1 MMPDGSGVRPRLTG
15 LALGDAP
22 KAWEQLGFAVVDDR
36 VQIGGVVLHLT
47 GAGGGILGWQLGRG
61 DVPIVAA
68 IDGLPSAVTG
78 PPADLDPVHRNGVA
92 AVDHV
97 VVATP
102 DHDRTSAALA
112 GVGLASRRTVDAVRG
127 DVGTRYRFTLL
138 GTCVLEAIGPRE
150 PGPDDVRPARFV
162 GLALAAP
169 DLTVFGDRAGAITP
183 AVQPG
188 RSITTLR
195 TRELGIGVPLA
206 VLTPRPPRGA
216 SGDDGGQS

>member
-1 MMPDGSGVRPRLTG
+1 VPDGRDERPRLTG

-22 KAWEQLGFAVVDDR
+22 PAWEELGFDVVDDR

-47 GAGGGILGWQLGRG
+47 GAGGGILGWQLSREGAPVR
-61 DVPIVAA
+61 AA
-68 IDGLPSAVTG
+68 VDGLPAAVTG
-78 PPADLDPVHRNGVA
+78 PPADPDPVHRNGVT

-112 GVGLASRRTVDAVRG
+112 GVGLATRRTVDAARG
-127 DVGTRYRFTLL
+127 DAGTRYRFTLL

-150 PGPDDVRPARFV
+150 AGPDDARPARFV

-206 VLTPRPPRGA
+206 VLTPRPPRGTG
-216 SGDDGGQS
+216 GDRRDQS